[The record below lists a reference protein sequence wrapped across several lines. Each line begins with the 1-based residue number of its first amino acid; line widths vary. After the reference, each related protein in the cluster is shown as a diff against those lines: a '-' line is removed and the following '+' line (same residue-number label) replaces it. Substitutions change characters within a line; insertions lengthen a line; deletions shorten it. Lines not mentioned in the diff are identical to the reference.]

1 MSSEH
6 AETSDAPDAP
16 EYSGWAPRPETPKND
31 GEAVRPV
38 DRESAFRSP
47 AADVPEGVN
56 LVEAKNLV
64 KAYHGRKVVNNAS
77 MFVRVGEVVG
87 LLGPNGAGKTT
98 SFYMIV
104 GLIRP
109 DEGSIFFKG
118 VNVSKMPMYKRAR
131 MGMGYLAQEPSIFR
145 KLTVEDNIM
154 SILETLDISG
164 KEKKRRLAS
173 LLDELELTPL
183 SKQKAMT
190 LSGGERRR
198 LEITR
203 ALVTEPAFILLDEP
217 FSGVDPIAVYDVQ
230 QIIAQLKDRNL
241 GILITDHNV
250 RETLS
255 CVDRAYLMSGGSIMC
270 EGTSDYLVNDDKA
283 REIYLGPK
291 FTM

>member
-1 MSSEH
+1 MENT
-6 AETSDAPDAP
+6 ED
-16 EYSGWAPRPETPKND
+16 
-31 GEAVRPV
+31 
-38 DRESAFRSP
+38 
-47 AADVPEGVN
+47 DV
-56 LVEAKNLV
+56 LLLDAKNLV
-64 KAYHGRKVVNNAS
+64 KAYKGRRVVNGAAIY
-77 MFVRVGEVVG
+77 VRRGEVVG

-98 SFYMIV
+98 SFYMIM

-109 DEGSIFFKG
+109 DEGTIMFKG
-118 VNVSKMPMYKRAR
+118 ADVSSMPMYKRAR

-145 KLTVEDNIM
+145 KLTVEENIM
-154 SILETLDISG
+154 AILETLDISR
-164 KEKKRRLAS
+164 KERKLRLER
-173 LLDELELTPL
+173 LLDELELAPL
-183 SKQKAMT
+183 AKQKAMT

-230 QIIAQLKDRNL
+230 QIIGQLKDKNL

-255 CVDRAYLMSGGSIMC
+255 CVDRAYLMS
-270 EGTSDYLVNDDKA
+270 EGNIVAEGNSDYLVNDEKA
-283 REIYLGPK
+283 REVYLGPK